1 MELTVETLRQ
11 MLTDILVGNNSGARP
26 PGPGGANAKGG
37 GNGGIIDQLAEN
49 AGLLSKKF
57 VDVIGAGIRLETA
70 WKTAGQDI
78 GKEAKGA
85 MEMLAKYGAGPLAAM
100 GNAALAQ
107 ADKSRANSNEGI
119 GGGDF
124 MGMTV
129 GLRTAGLEV
138 KDYATAMANSKGALN
153 NFAGNADDRARQLA
167 GTGDKLIKSAQD
179 SGLANQIGQAELGK
193 ILLLSQ
199 MGRKEELATEEAKI
213 GAAKSAK
220 ELAEQIN
227 RTAIS
232 SGKSRDVIEKELEAR
247 LSSAEVQAQLVGATE
262 DQRKAIIASQAAL
275 AGMGKGA
282 GDAAQIIQAGGRLS
296 QENQIQMMSMG
307 PKAMGEFIKGNQLMA
322 KAKTDQERE
331 AAQAILDRAKVD
343 TAEYQKTKG
352 FQRLLQSAPDQLRG
366 GLRKSYEEN
375 LERGGV
381 NATQANRAPG
391 QTKYDTEKERQK
403 EVANLSESK
412 LKTGAPNPQVA
423 PQQAVTQLQNAA
435 FNTANESLAL
445 LNKEITKLANSKLG
459 IETWGKAVTAVY
471 GKGGDVEK
479 SMNVILNAGKAVL
492 GVTTPGGGGTG
503 TGTAPNAPAVN
514 TQLPKL
520 QKKAQGGPVDAEQ
533 VYIVGENGPELFK
546 SKTAGDIVPNDKFQS
561 MFGDIKTKIS
571 GLGGSPL
578 KTDIPKA
585 ATPRFDLPK
594 FEMPKVATP
603 RFDMPKFELPKIDRP
618 SANPMAAPK
627 IEAPRFDPSTM
638 SRAEQEQAKKS
649 ERDGAVGESISKQ
662 SATPTKSA
670 EPMPTAGGTV
680 SMKDLNDSLI
690 RLNSSMDKMLK
701 ATLDI
706 SGHSEKTAKNSGK
719 ATGNRTHA

>member
-11 MLTDILVGNNSGARP
+11 MLTDILLGNNSGARP
-26 PGPGGANAKGG
+26 PGPGGAQSGGG
-37 GNGGIIDQLAEN
+37 GNGGIIDQLAKN
-49 AGLLSKKF
+49 AGLLSQKF
-57 VDVIGAGIRLETA
+57 VDVIGAGVRLETA

-85 MEMLAKYGAGPLAAM
+85 MEMLTKYGAGPLAAM
-100 GNAALAQ
+100 GQRALDQ
-107 ADKSRANSNEGI
+107 QDTSRANSNAGI

-124 MGMTV
+124 MGMTI
-129 GLRTAGLEV
+129 GLRTAGLAI
-138 KDYATAMANSKGALN
+138 KDYETAMANSKGALN
-153 NFAGNADDRARQLA
+153 NFAGNADDRARQLSAA
-167 GTGDKLIKSAQD
+167 GDLMIQSAQKD
-179 SGLANQIGQAELGK
+179 GLTNQIKETELGK
-193 ILLLSQ
+193 IMLLSQ
-199 MGRKEELATEEAKI
+199 MGRKEELASNEAKAD
-213 GAAKSAK
+213 AAKSAK
-220 ELAEQIN
+220 ALAEQIN

-232 SGKSRDVIEKELEAR
+232 SGKSRDVIEKELETR
-247 LSSAEVQAQLVGATE
+247 LSSAEVQAQLVGASE
-262 DQRKAIIASQAAL
+262 EQRKAIIASQAAL

-282 GDAAQIIQAGGRLS
+282 GDASQIIQAGGRLS

-366 GLRKSYEEN
+366 GLRKGYEEN

-391 QTKYDTEKERQK
+391 QDKYSTEKERQQGVK
-403 EVANLSESK
+403 NLSESK
-412 LKTGAPNPQVA
+412 LASGAPNPQVA
-423 PQQAVTQLQNAA
+423 PQQAMTKLTDAA
-435 FNTANESLAL
+435 YNSANESLTL
-445 LNKEITKLANSKLG
+445 LNKEITKLANSKTG
-459 IETWGKAVTAVY
+459 IELWGKAITGVY
-471 GKGGDVEK
+471 GQGGDVEK

-492 GVTTPGGGGTG
+492 GVTTPGGGTTG

-514 TQLPKL
+514 TPLPTL
-520 QKKAQGGPVDAEQ
+520 QKKAQGGPVNAEE

-578 KTDIPKA
+578 KADTPKA
-585 ATPRFDLPK
+585 
-594 FEMPKVATP
+594 ATP

-618 SANPMAAPK
+618 SVNPMAAPK
-627 IEAPRFDPSTM
+627 IEAPRFDTSTM
-638 SRAEQEQAKKS
+638 SRAEQEQAKKA
-649 ERDGAVGESISKQ
+649 ERDAAETTSLSKTQ
-662 SATPTKSA
+662 ATPAKSA

-680 SMKDLNDSLI
+680 SIKDLNDSLN
-690 RLNSSMDKMLK
+690 RLNTSMDKMLK

-706 SGHSEKTAKNSGK
+706 SSHSEKTAKNSGK

>member
-26 PGPGGANAKGG
+26 PGPGGGNANGG
-37 GNGGIIDQLAEN
+37 AGGIIDQLAKN
-49 AGLLSKKF
+49 AGLLSQKF
-57 VDVIGAGIRLETA
+57 VDVIDAGLRLETA
-70 WKTAGQDI
+70 WKTAGKEI
-78 GKEAKGA
+78 GKEAQGA

-100 GNAALAQ
+100 GNAALVQ

-322 KAKTDQERE
+322 AAKTDQERQ

-375 LERGGV
+375 LERGGI

-435 FNTANESLAL
+435 FNSANESLAL
-445 LNKEITKLANSKLG
+445 LNKEITKLTNSKLA
-459 IETWGKAVTAVY
+459 IDTWGKAVTAVY

-514 TQLPKL
+514 TPLPKL
-520 QKKAQGGPVDAEQ
+520 QKKASGGPVDANEL
-533 VYIVGENGPELFK
+533 YMVGEQGPELFK
-546 SKTAGDIVPNDKFQS
+546 SKSSGDIVPNDRLGGI
-561 MFGDIKTKIS
+561 FGDIKTKIS
-571 GLGGSPL
+571 SLSGNS
-578 KTDIPKA
+578 
-585 ATPRFDLPK
+585 
-594 FEMPKVATP
+594 
-603 RFDMPKFELPKIDRP
+603 P
-618 SANPMAAPK
+618 SASDRATQVDPSAFKNAFVAPK
-627 IEAPRFDPSTM
+627 IEALKIDTAAM
-638 SRAEQEQAKKS
+638 SRVEQEKA
-649 ERDGAVGESISKQ
+649 RAAVPEIPPVNIGKP
-662 SATPTKSA
+662 TPTPAKSVESA
-670 EPMPTAGGTV
+670 SNATGTV
-680 SMKDLNDSLI
+680 TMKDVNDSLI
-690 RLNSSMDKMLK
+690 RLNTTMEKVLK
-701 ATLDI
+701 ATLDV
-706 SGHSEKTAKNSGK
+706 SHHSEKTAKNSAK